1 MLEPEGEEGE
11 QHQDR
16 SQAHQGEPQL
26 PQLVVL
32 ALLQLAAQHQD
43 GLLEAADVTAQ
54 LLFHLLLL
62 LEHAAGVL
70 QLLGITGNQA
80 GQLCLGGLPLID
92 GRRLFPQAGNIIL
105 VLAEHSEQWQG
116 LQLADLLAQGI
127 ELKLQRAQ
135 QSLVLVG
142 HQVLAQLSQL
152 GDLGGHAGRQRQVL
166 IPLWMLGGQR
176 VTAELTQVAEQFTLG
191 VLQQL
196 LAIPRQLAGG
206 QIVARQPFV
215 QAL

>member
-1 MLEPEGEEGE
+1 M
-11 QHQDR
+11 
-16 SQAHQGEPQL
+16 
-26 PQLVVL
+26 
-32 ALLQLAAQHQD
+32 
-43 GLLEAADVTAQ
+43 T
-54 LLFHLLLL
+54 
-62 LEHAAGVL
+62 
-70 QLLGITGNQA
+70 
-80 GQLCLGGLPLID
+80 
-92 GRRLFPQAGNIIL
+92 
-105 VLAEHSEQWQG
+105 EHSEQWQG

-196 LAIPRQLAGG
+196 LAIPRQLAGS
-206 QIVARQPFV
+206 R
-215 QAL
+215 